1 MDHPLDHQSTIH
13 RLSHLMLWR
22 PRFCLPRSW
31 RIGLLA
37 LTLGSL
43 LLVNMLF
50 FARPAYATA
59 TPPPPP
65 TNTPTPTT
73 AALPTAIPTHAPAPI
88 NTPTPTTV
96 SPPPAGQLVVDQS
109 SIPASILPNTT
120 FILRGTAASDTTGI
134 TAQISGA
141 ADFSFIA
148 AAPDGNWSASVTVYG
163 PGSCLFDLSATGAA
177 SSRSA
182 SFDIAVIAPI
192 PTHTST
198 PTPAASSAPSRS

>member
-59 TPPPPP
+59 TPP
-65 TNTPTPTT
+65 
-73 AALPTAIPTHAPAPI
+73 APAHQHA
-88 NTPTPTTV
+88 NANDG
-96 SPPPAGQLVVDQS
+96 SPADGYTHPCACAHQYTNAND
-109 SIPASILPNTT
+109 
-120 FILRGTAASDTTGI
+120 GI
-134 TAQISGA
+134 TATRGA
-141 ADFSFIA
+141 ARCRSEQYPGINFTQYNLHPA
-148 AAPDGNWSASVTVYG
+148 RYG
-163 PGSCLFDLSATGAA
+163 
-177 SSRSA
+177 RQ
-182 SFDIAVIAPI
+182 
-192 PTHTST
+192 
-198 PTPAASSAPSRS
+198 